1 MSVSLAARAAILVLG
16 TFGALVAPGRDKPEA
31 TLYFFVTPE
40 AEGGPEGAASA
51 MRFVTTHAPQVK
63 LRPVLLA
70 QDFKVLGTITEEC
83 PLYRTI
89 KALEKD
95 GKPGGL
101 NIPLYDEEG
110 LALAMRWDIKRVPA
124 FVLVRKGH
132 AHAMA
137 GAYAELERLWEC
149 PR

>member
-1 MSVSLAARAAILVLG
+1 MNGSLVARAAILVLG
-16 TFGALVAPGRDKPEA
+16 ALEAFVAPGSGEPEA

-40 AEGGPEGAASA
+40 AEGGPEGAKTA
-51 MRFVTTHAPQVK
+51 MHFAAAHAPRVS

-70 QDFKVLGTITEEC
+70 QDFKVLRIINEEC
-83 PLYRTI
+83 PLYRTL

-101 NIPLYDEEG
+101 NIPLFDEEG
-110 LALAMRWDIKRVPA
+110 LSLAMAWEIKRVPA
-124 FVLVRKGH
+124 FVLVRNGH

-137 GAYAELERLWEC
+137 GANAELERLWEC
-149 PR
+149 SR